1 MDIRQ
6 SVLGEIAIRS
16 DQELESVDLGV
27 LIRRLVLF
35 DRVVVKS
42 FRLRELPML
51 ARTFGKVGI
60 QELLGSGILNLC
72 CEFTGVVIEIHRN
85 GIRSEPPD
93 HFTFGIA
100 TAADRDGDL
109 RKELV
114 RLQSVPGLKNNERG
128 AIEEAVWNSLIRPPE
143 KFGADLLRQIDA
155 DLRTNTP
162 VLKAAIL
169 NQLGGIVDQADLENR
184 QLEINVEE
192 PRERVFHIKSAIGK
206 EFGKSPEE
214 THHLLQRSVA
224 AVANLEQRLS
234 EMAAYSALTGFRET
248 EAPLLFGKL
257 AGIISPQNPALGEQQ
272 FERVIEVADVPDF
285 KPGQKVD
292 VEKLM
297 KIRESAECRDFRRW
311 LSTAADISDSEIR
324 AQASGMRNKL
334 GSLASSS
341 GGKAVRLAATTLIGI
356 VPKLGL
362 ILGPAS
368 GAVDSFLVDRVLPR
382 SGVFAFLTEMYPS
395 LFVSA

>member
-1 MDIRQ
+1 VDIRQ

-16 DQELESVDLGV
+16 DQELESVDLGA

-51 ARTFGKVGI
+51 VRTFGKAGI

-72 CEFTGVVIEIHRN
+72 CEFTGIITEIHRN
-85 GIRSEPPD
+85 GIRSEPLE
-93 HFTFGIA
+93 HFTFGTV

-114 RLQSVPGLKNNERG
+114 RLQSVPGLKNNERD
-128 AIEEAVWNSLIRPPE
+128 AIEQAVWNSLIRPP
-143 KFGADLLRQIDA
+143 KTFGADLLRQVDT

-162 VLKAAIL
+162 VLRAAIL
-169 NQLGGIVDQADLENR
+169 NQLGGMPDQADLENR
-184 QLEINVEE
+184 QLEISVEE
-192 PRERVFHIKSAIGK
+192 PRERVFHIKSTIGK

-214 THHLLQRSVA
+214 THQLLQRSVT

-311 LSTAADISDSEIR
+311 LSTAADISDAEIR

-341 GGKAVRLAATTLIGI
+341 GGKAVRLAATTLIGNI
-356 VPKLGL
+356 PVLGL
-362 ILGPAS
+362 VLGPAS